1 MVVRLEPRKQ
11 VAGTP
16 HYQIVNS
23 VPAETLRRE
32 YGKAAELGITE
43 AAQSGILGGYPVID
57 WKATIVGA
65 VQHETESS
73 EVAFENAAR
82 LAYYEAMKAGGPLL
96 LQPIMAVEV
105 VTPDDYFGAIM
116 GDLNAR
122 NAVVRNTHMRGINR
136 IIDADV
142 PLSQMF
148 GYVTKLRSLSQG
160 RATASM
166 APSHYAPVPAAETK
180 ALVG

>member
-1 MVVRLEPRKQ
+1 MLVPG
-11 VAGTP
+11 AP
-16 HYQIVNS
+16 HFQIACALS
-23 VPAETLRRE
+23 AETLLPE
-32 YGKAAELGITE
+32 YRKAAELGVQE
-43 AAQSGILGGYPVID
+43 AAQSGVLGGYAVID
-57 WKATIVGA
+57 WKATIIGA
-65 VQHETESS
+65 RQHETESS

-82 LAYYEAMKAGGPLL
+82 LAFYEAMKAGGPIL

-105 VTPDDYFGAIM
+105 VSPDDYFGAIM

-122 NAVVRNTHMRGINR
+122 KAEVRNTGVRGVNR

-166 APSHYAPVPAAETK
+166 QPSHYAPVPAAETK
-180 ALVG
+180 LLVG